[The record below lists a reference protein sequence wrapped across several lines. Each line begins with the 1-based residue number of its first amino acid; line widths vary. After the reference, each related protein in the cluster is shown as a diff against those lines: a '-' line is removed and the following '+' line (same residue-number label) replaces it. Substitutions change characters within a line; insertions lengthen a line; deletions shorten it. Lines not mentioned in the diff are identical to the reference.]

1 MCITIFT
8 RGKIGF
14 LGVIFVIHTYLLHL
28 NYFVMSSIL
37 GESAA
42 GAAAGGAIG
51 SIFPGVGNSIGAGI
65 GAGVGALTGVANKL
79 FNPNKENR
87 LAPSSLLDDTYVNLG
102 RLGNKKQTRAMD
114 SEARLAALQQ
124 YYARQ
129 NNQQDMQNTYALT
142 RDSALLEAQ
151 GKRNAGLSLA
161 GDGSTSIASTPDI
174 SSPSL
179 PSAPMADDS
188 TSEIQGLN
196 FLKDVSSLLSQFDVN
211 NSTSRKNNAEA
222 ATAEIDNQTENDKRL
237 AELEKLRADG
247 DISRAE
253 YHRRKNQLY
262 IEQST
267 AVDKIEQEHQAT
279 LTAQYQAK
287 INAIKVD
294 EEDLQKQMM
303 DITKQ
308 MNQEQLKQLQFVTQ
322 HQQERFD
329 KEMEEIASRIDL
341 NSKQGEAALATAVS
355 AYADKAYK
363 ETLNTLEKAKV
374 PFAREIASATSKTIK
389 NNCNT
394 AYWQAKSEQFN
405 YANNKAWNNTWSY
418 GAGQHARNLFGGWLP
433 FGASYSV
440 SKKVN

>member
-1 MCITIFT
+1 
-8 RGKIGF
+8 
-14 LGVIFVIHTYLLHL
+14 
-28 NYFVMSSIL
+28 MSSIL
-37 GESAA
+37 GNAAA
-42 GAAAGGAIG
+42 GASAGGAIG
-51 SIFPGVGNSIGAGI
+51 SLFPGAGNAIGAGI
-65 GAGVGALTGVANKL
+65 GAGVGALTGVADKL
-79 FNPNKENR
+79 FNPNKENS

-161 GDGSTSIASTPDI
+161 GDGSTSIASSPDI

-211 NSTSRKNNAEA
+211 KSTSRKNNAEA
-222 ATAEIDNQTENDKRL
+222 TTAEIDNQTENDKRL

-267 AVDKIEQEHQAT
+267 AEDK
-279 LTAQYQAK
+279 
-287 INAIKVD
+287 
-294 EEDLQKQMM
+294 
-303 DITKQ
+303 
-308 MNQEQLKQLQFVTQ
+308 
-322 HQQERFD
+322 
-329 KEMEEIASRIDL
+329 
-341 NSKQGEAALATAVS
+341 
-355 AYADKAYK
+355 
-363 ETLNTLEKAKV
+363 
-374 PFAREIASATSKTIK
+374 
-389 NNCNT
+389 
-394 AYWQAKSEQFN
+394 
-405 YANNKAWNNTWSY
+405 
-418 GAGQHARNLFGGWLP
+418 
-433 FGASYSV
+433 
-440 SKKVN
+440 KKVQENFPY

>member
-1 MCITIFT
+1 
-8 RGKIGF
+8 
-14 LGVIFVIHTYLLHL
+14 
-28 NYFVMSSIL
+28 MSSVL
-37 GESAA
+37 GDGAA
-42 GAAAGGAIG
+42 GAAVGGAIG
-51 SIFPGVGNSIGAGI
+51 SAIPGVGNLI
-65 GAGVGALTGVANKL
+65 GAGVGAGVGMLGSAVSKL
-79 FNPNKENR
+79 FNPNKEKAS
-87 LAPSSLLDDTYVNLG
+87 APSSVLDDTYINLG
-102 RLGNKKQTRAMD
+102 RTGNKKQTRAMD

-161 GDGSTSIASTPDI
+161 GDGSTSIASAPDI

-211 NSTSRKNNAEA
+211 KSTSRKNNAEA
-222 ATAEIDNQTENDKRL
+222 TTAEIDNQTENDKRL

-267 AVDKIEQEHQAT
+267 AEDKIEQEHQAT

-303 DITKQ
+303 GITKQ
-308 MNQEQLKQLQFVTQ
+308 MNEEQLKQLQFVTQ

-329 KEMEEIASRIDL
+329 KEMQEIASRIDL
-341 NSKQGEAALATAVS
+341 NSKQGESALASAAS

-374 PFAREIASATSKTIK
+374 PFAREIASATAKTIK

-405 YANNKAWNNTWSY
+405 YANDKAWKNTWSY
-418 GAGQHARNLFGGWLP
+418 GGGQHARNLFGGWLP

-440 SKKVN
+440 SKKAE

>member
-1 MCITIFT
+1 
-8 RGKIGF
+8 
-14 LGVIFVIHTYLLHL
+14 
-28 NYFVMSSIL
+28 MSSVL
-37 GESAA
+37 GDGAA
-42 GAAAGGAIG
+42 GAAVGGAIG
-51 SIFPGVGNSIGAGI
+51 SAIPGVGNLI
-65 GAGVGALTGVANKL
+65 GAGVGAGVGMLGSAVSKL
-79 FNPNKENR
+79 FNPNKEKAS
-87 LAPSSLLDDTYVNLG
+87 APSAVLDDTYINLG
-102 RLGNKKQTRAMD
+102 QTGNKKQTRAMD

-161 GDGSTSIASTPDI
+161 GDGSTSVASTPDI

-179 PSAPMADDS
+179 PSAPAADDS
-188 TSEIQGLN
+188 TSEIQGLG
-196 FLKDVSSLLSQFDVN
+196 FLKDVSSLLSQIDVN
-211 NSTSRKNNAEA
+211 KSVSRKNNAEA
-222 ATAEIDNQTENDKRL
+222 TTAEIVNQTENDKRL

-267 AVDKIEQEHQAT
+267 AEDKIEQEHQAT

-303 DITKQ
+303 GITKQ
-308 MNQEQLKQLQFVTQ
+308 MNEEQLKQLQFVTQ

-329 KEMEEIASRIDL
+329 KEMQEIASRIDL
-341 NSKQGEAALATAVS
+341 NSKQGEAALASAAS

-374 PFAREIASATSKTIK
+374 PFAREIASATAKTIK

-405 YANNKAWNNTWSY
+405 YANDKAWKETWSY
-418 GAGQHARNLFGGWLP
+418 GSGQHARNLFGGWLP
-433 FGASYSV
+433 LSGSYNV
-440 SKKVN
+440 SSKAK

>member
-1 MCITIFT
+1 MSDI
-8 RGKIGF
+8 IG
-14 LGVIFVIHTYLLHL
+14 
-28 NYFVMSSIL
+28 NA
-37 GESAA
+37 AA
-42 GAAAGGAIG
+42 GASAGGAIG
-51 SIFPGVGNSIGAGI
+51 SLFPGAGNVIGAGV
-65 GAGVGALTGVANKL
+65 GAGVGALTGVVSKV
-79 FNPNKENR
+79 FNPNKEKS
-87 LAPSSLLDDTYVNLG
+87 LAPSFLLDDTYVNLG

-142 RDSALLEAQ
+142 RDTALLEAQ

-161 GDGSTSIASTPDI
+161 GDGSTSIASAPDI

-211 NSTSRKNNAEA
+211 KSTSRKNNAEA
-222 ATAEIDNQTENDKRL
+222 TTAEIDNQTENDRRL

-253 YHRRKNQLY
+253 YHRRKNLLY

-267 AVDKIEQEHQAT
+267 AEDKIEQEHQAT

-303 DITKQ
+303 VITKQ
-308 MNQEQLKQLQFVTQ
+308 MNEEQLKQLQFVTQ

-329 KEMEEIASRIDL
+329 NEMEEIASRIDL
-341 NSKQGEAALATAVS
+341 NSKQGEAALATAAS

-363 ETLNTLEKAKV
+363 ETLNMLEKAKV
-374 PFAREIASATSKTIK
+374 PFAREIASATAKTIK

-405 YANNKAWNNTWSY
+405 YANDKAWKNTWSY
-418 GAGQHARNLFGGWLP
+418 GGGQHARNLFGGWLP

-440 SKKVN
+440 TKKAE

>member
-1 MCITIFT
+1 
-8 RGKIGF
+8 
-14 LGVIFVIHTYLLHL
+14 
-28 NYFVMSSIL
+28 MSSVL
-37 GESAA
+37 GDGAA
-42 GAAAGGAIG
+42 GAAVGGAIG
-51 SIFPGVGNSIGAGI
+51 SAIPGVGNLI
-65 GAGVGALTGVANKL
+65 GAGVGAGVGMLGSAFSKL
-79 FNPNKENR
+79 FNPNKEHAS
-87 LAPSSLLDDTYVNLG
+87 APSAVLDDTYINLG
-102 RLGNKKQTRAMD
+102 QTGNKKQTRAMD

-129 NNQQDMQNTYALT
+129 NNQLDMQNTYALT

-161 GDGSTSIASTPDI
+161 GDGSTSVASAPDI

-179 PSAPMADDS
+179 PSAPVADDS
-188 TSEIQGLN
+188 TSEIQGLG
-196 FLKDVSSLLSQFDVN
+196 FLKDVSSLLSQIDVN
-211 NSTSRKNNAEA
+211 KSASRKNNAEA
-222 ATAEIDNQTENDKRL
+222 TTAEIDNQTENDKRL

-267 AVDKIEQEHQAT
+267 AEDKIEQEHQAT

-303 DITKQ
+303 GITKQ
-308 MNQEQLKQLQFVTQ
+308 MNEEQLKQLQFVTQ

-329 KEMEEIASRIDL
+329 KEMQEIASRIDL
-341 NSKQGEAALATAVS
+341 NSKQGEVALATAAS

-374 PFAREIASATSKTIK
+374 PFAREIASATAKTIK
-389 NNCNT
+389 NNCNS
-394 AYWQAKSEQFN
+394 AYWQAKSDQFN
-405 YANNKAWNNTWSY
+405 YANDKAWKNTWSY
-418 GAGQHARNLFGGWLP
+418 GGGQHARNLFGGWLP

-440 SKKVN
+440 TKKAE

>member
-1 MCITIFT
+1 
-8 RGKIGF
+8 
-14 LGVIFVIHTYLLHL
+14 
-28 NYFVMSSIL
+28 MSSVL
-37 GESAA
+37 GDGAA
-42 GAAAGGAIG
+42 GAAVGGAIG
-51 SIFPGVGNSIGAGI
+51 SAIPGVGNLI
-65 GAGVGALTGVANKL
+65 GAGVGAGVGMLGSAVSKL
-79 FNPNKENR
+79 FNPNKEKAS
-87 LAPSSLLDDTYVNLG
+87 APSAVLDDTYINLG
-102 RLGNKKQTRAMD
+102 QTGNKKQTRAMD

-161 GDGSTSIASTPDI
+161 GDGSTSVASTPDI

-179 PSAPMADDS
+179 PSAPAADDS
-188 TSEIQGLN
+188 TSDIQGLG
-196 FLKDVSSLLSQFDVN
+196 FLKDVSSLLSQIDFN
-211 NSTSRKNNAEA
+211 KSASRKNNAEA
-222 ATAEIDNQTENDKRL
+222 TTAEIDNQTENDKRL

-262 IEQST
+262 LEQST
-267 AVDKIEQEHQAT
+267 VEDKIEQEHQAT

-303 DITKQ
+303 GITKQ
-308 MNQEQLKQLQFVTQ
+308 MNEEQLKQLQFVTQ

-329 KEMEEIASRIDL
+329 KEMQEIASRIDL
-341 NSKQGEAALATAVS
+341 NSKQGEAALAS
-355 AYADKAYK
+355 AADSYADKAYK

-374 PFAREIASATSKTIK
+374 PFAREIASATAKTIK

-394 AYWQAKSEQFN
+394 AYWEAKSAKFN
-405 YANNKAWNNTWSY
+405 YANDSGWKNVWSY

-433 FGASYSV
+433 LSGSYTV
-440 SKKVN
+440 SSKVK

>member
-1 MCITIFT
+1 MSTILQD
-8 RGKIGF
+8 G
-14 LGVIFVIHTYLLHL
+14 
-28 NYFVMSSIL
+28 
-37 GESAA
+37 AA
-42 GAAAGGAIG
+42 GAAVGSAIG
-51 SIFPGVGNSIGAGI
+51 SAVPGVGTLVGGAV
-65 GAGVGALTGVANKL
+65 GAGVGAVGSGLTKL
-79 FNPNKENR
+79 FNPNKEKATGPSDL
-87 LAPSSLLDDTYVNLG
+87 LADKYVNLG
-102 RLGNKKQTRAMD
+102 KLGNKKQTRAMD

-124 YYARQ
+124 YYAQQ

-188 TSEIQGLN
+188 TSDFQGLS
-196 FLKDVSSLLSQFDVN
+196 FLKDVSSLLSQIDVN
-211 NSTSRKNNAEA
+211 KSASRKNNAEA
-222 ATAEIDNQTENDKRL
+222 ETSEIDNLSENDRRM
-237 AELEKLRADG
+237 AELEKMRADG

-253 YHRRKNQLY
+253 YHRRKNQLFV
-262 IEQST
+262 EQQT
-267 AVDKIEQEHQAT
+267 AQDKIEQEHQAT

-303 DITKQ
+303 GITKQ
-308 MNQEQLKQLQFVTQ
+308 MNEEQLKQLQFVTQ

-329 KEMEEIASRIDL
+329 KEMQEISSRIDL
-341 NSKQGEAALATAVS
+341 NSKQGESALASAVS

-363 ETLNTLEKAKV
+363 DTLNTLEKAKV
-374 PFAREIASATSKTIK
+374 PFAREIASATAKTIK

-394 AYWQAKSEQFN
+394 AYWEAKSAKFN
-405 YANNKAWNNTWSY
+405 YANDSGWKDTWSY

-433 FGASYSV
+433 LSGSYNV
-440 SKKVN
+440 GKAIK

>member
-1 MCITIFT
+1 
-8 RGKIGF
+8 
-14 LGVIFVIHTYLLHL
+14 
-28 NYFVMSSIL
+28 MSSVL
-37 GESAA
+37 GDGAA
-42 GAAAGGAIG
+42 GAAVGGAIG
-51 SIFPGVGNSIGAGI
+51 SAIPGVGNLI
-65 GAGVGALTGVANKL
+65 GAGVGAGVGMLGSAVSKL
-79 FNPNKENR
+79 FNPNKEKAF
-87 LAPSSLLDDTYVNLG
+87 APSSVLDDTYINLG
-102 RLGNKKQTRAMD
+102 QTGNKKQTRAMD

-161 GDGSTSIASTPDI
+161 GDGSTSVASTPDI

-179 PSAPMADDS
+179 PSAPAADDS
-188 TSEIQGLN
+188 TSEIQGLG
-196 FLKDVSSLLSQFDVN
+196 FLKDVSSLLSQIDVN
-211 NSTSRKNNAEA
+211 KSASRKNNAEA
-222 ATAEIDNQTENDKRL
+222 ETSEIDNLSENDRRM
-237 AELEKLRADG
+237 AELEKMRADG

-262 IEQST
+262 IEQNT
-267 AVDKIEQEHQAT
+267 AEDKIEQEHQAT

-303 DITKQ
+303 GITKQ
-308 MNQEQLKQLQFVTQ
+308 MNEEQLKQLQFVTQ
-322 HQQERFD
+322 HQQESFD
-329 KEMEEIASRIDL
+329 KEMQEIASRIDL
-341 NSKQGEAALATAVS
+341 NSKQGEAALASAAS

-374 PFAREIASATSKTIK
+374 PFAREIASATAKTIK

-405 YANNKAWNNTWSY
+405 YANDKAWKNTWSY
-418 GAGQHARNLFGGWLP
+418 GGGQHARNLFGGWLP

-440 SKKVN
+440 SKKAE

>member
-1 MCITIFT
+1 
-8 RGKIGF
+8 
-14 LGVIFVIHTYLLHL
+14 
-28 NYFVMSSIL
+28 MSDIL
-37 GESAA
+37 GSAAA
-42 GAAAGGAIG
+42 GASAGGAIG
-51 SIFPGVGNSIGAGI
+51 SLFPGAGNVIGAGV
-65 GAGVGALTGVANKL
+65 GAGVGALTGVVSKV
-79 FNPNKENR
+79 FNPNKEKS

-142 RDSALLEAQ
+142 RDTALLEAQ

-161 GDGSTSIASTPDI
+161 GDGSTSIASAPDI

-211 NSTSRKNNAEA
+211 KSTSRKNNAEA
-222 ATAEIDNQTENDKRL
+222 TTAEIDNQTENDKRL

-253 YHRRKNQLY
+253 YHRRKNLLY

-267 AVDKIEQEHQAT
+267 AEDKIEQEHQAT
-279 LTAQYQAK
+279 LSAQYQAK

-341 NSKQGEAALATAVS
+341 NSKQGEAALATAAS

-374 PFAREIASATSKTIK
+374 PFAREIASATAKTIK

-394 AYWQAKSEQFN
+394 AYWQAKSEKLN
-405 YANNKAWNNTWSY
+405 YVTDKQTKESWSWP
-418 GAGQHARNLFGGWLP
+418 AGQHARNLFGGWLP
-433 FGASYSV
+433 FGASYNV
-440 SKKVN
+440 GKTIK

>member
-1 MCITIFT
+1 
-8 RGKIGF
+8 
-14 LGVIFVIHTYLLHL
+14 
-28 NYFVMSSIL
+28 MSSIL
-37 GESAA
+37 GNAAA
-42 GAAAGGAIG
+42 GASAGGAIG
-51 SIFPGVGNSIGAGI
+51 SLFPGAGNVIGAGV
-65 GAGVGALTGVANKL
+65 GAGVGALTGVVSKV
-79 FNPNKENR
+79 FNPYKEKS
-87 LAPSSLLDDTYVNLG
+87 LAPSFLLDDTYVNLG

-114 SEARLAALQQ
+114 SESRLAALQQ

-161 GDGSTSIASTPDI
+161 GDGSTSIASIPDI

-179 PSAPMADDS
+179 PSPPLADDS

-211 NSTSRKNNAEA
+211 KSTSRKNNAEA
-222 ATAEIDNQTENDKRL
+222 TTAEIDNQTEVDKRL

-262 IEQST
+262 LEQST
-267 AVDKIEQEHQAT
+267 VDDKIEQEHQAT

-303 DITKQ
+303 GITKQ
-308 MNQEQLKQLQFVTQ
+308 MNEEQLKQLQFVTQ

-329 KEMEEIASRIDL
+329 KEMQEIASRIDL
-341 NSKQGEAALATAVS
+341 NSKQGEAALASAAS

-374 PFAREIASATSKTIK
+374 PFAHEIASATAKTIK

-394 AYWQAKSEQFN
+394 AYWQAKSEKLN
-405 YANNKAWNNTWSY
+405 YVTDKQTKDSWSWPV
-418 GAGQHARNLFGGWLP
+418 GQHARNLFGGWLP
-433 FGASYSV
+433 FGASYNV
-440 SKKVN
+440 GKTIK

>member
-1 MCITIFT
+1 MSTILQD
-8 RGKIGF
+8 G
-14 LGVIFVIHTYLLHL
+14 
-28 NYFVMSSIL
+28 
-37 GESAA
+37 AA
-42 GAAAGGAIG
+42 GAAVGSAIG
-51 SIFPGVGNSIGAGI
+51 SAVPGVGTLVGGAV
-65 GAGVGALTGVANKL
+65 GAGVGAVGSGLTKL
-79 FNPNKENR
+79 FNPNKEKATGPSDL
-87 LAPSSLLDDTYVNLG
+87 LADKYVNLG
-102 RLGNKKQTRAMD
+102 KLGNKKQTRAMD

-124 YYARQ
+124 YYAEQ

-188 TSEIQGLN
+188 TSDFQGLS
-196 FLKDVSSLLSQFDVN
+196 FLKDVSSLLSQIDVN
-211 NSTSRKNNAEA
+211 KSASRKNNAEA
-222 ATAEIDNQTENDKRL
+222 ETSEIDNLSENDRRM
-237 AELEKLRADG
+237 AELEKMRADG

-253 YHRRKNQLY
+253 YHRRKNQLFV
-262 IEQST
+262 EQQT
-267 AVDKIEQEHQAT
+267 AQDKIEQEHQAT

-303 DITKQ
+303 GITKQ
-308 MNQEQLKQLQFVTQ
+308 MNEEQLKQLQFVTQ

-329 KEMEEIASRIDL
+329 KEMQEIASRIDL
-341 NSKQGEAALATAVS
+341 NSKQGEAALASAAS

-363 ETLNTLEKAKV
+363 ETLSTLEKAKV
-374 PFAREIASATSKTIK
+374 PFASEIASATAKTIK

-394 AYWQAKSEQFN
+394 AYWEAKSAKFN
-405 YANNKAWNNTWSY
+405 YANDSGWKDTWSFA
-418 GAGQHARNLFGGWLP
+418 AGQHARNLFGGWLP
-433 FGASYSV
+433 LSGSYNV
-440 SKKVN
+440 GKTIK

>member
-1 MCITIFT
+1 MSTILQD
-8 RGKIGF
+8 G
-14 LGVIFVIHTYLLHL
+14 
-28 NYFVMSSIL
+28 
-37 GESAA
+37 AA
-42 GAAAGGAIG
+42 GAAVGSAIG
-51 SIFPGVGNSIGAGI
+51 SAVPGVGTLVGGAV
-65 GAGVGALTGVANKL
+65 GAGVGAVGSGLTKL
-79 FNPNKENR
+79 FNPNKEKATGPSDL
-87 LAPSSLLDDTYVNLG
+87 LADQYVNLG
-102 RLGNKKQTRAMD
+102 KLGNKKQTRAMD

-124 YYARQ
+124 YYAQQ

-188 TSEIQGLN
+188 TSDFQGLS
-196 FLKDVSSLLSQFDVN
+196 FLKDVSSLLSQIDVN
-211 NSTSRKNNAEA
+211 KSASRKNNAEA
-222 ATAEIDNQTENDKRL
+222 ETSEIDNLSENDRRM
-237 AELEKLRADG
+237 AELEKMRADG

-253 YHRRKNQLY
+253 YHRRKNQLFV
-262 IEQST
+262 EQQT
-267 AVDKIEQEHQAT
+267 AQDKIEQEHQAT

-303 DITKQ
+303 GITKQ
-308 MNQEQLKQLQFVTQ
+308 MNEEQLKQLQFVTQ

-329 KEMEEIASRIDL
+329 KEMQEISSRIDL
-341 NSKQGEAALATAVS
+341 NSKQGEAALASAVS

-363 ETLNTLEKAKV
+363 DTLNTLEKAKV
-374 PFAREIASATSKTIK
+374 PFAREIASATAKTIK

-394 AYWQAKSEQFN
+394 AYWEAKSAEFN
-405 YANNKAWNNTWSY
+405 YANDSGWKDTWSY

-433 FGASYSV
+433 LSGSYNV
-440 SKKVN
+440 GKTIK

>member
-1 MCITIFT
+1 
-8 RGKIGF
+8 
-14 LGVIFVIHTYLLHL
+14 
-28 NYFVMSSIL
+28 MSSIL
-37 GESAA
+37 GNSAA
-42 GAAAGGAIG
+42 GASAGGAIG
-51 SIFPGVGNSIGAGI
+51 SLFPGAGNVIGAGI
-65 GAGVGALTGVANKL
+65 GAGVGALTGVVDKV
-79 FNPNKENR
+79 FHPNKENS

-124 YYARQ
+124 YYAQ
-129 NNQQDMQNTYALT
+129 KNNQQDMQNTYALT
-142 RDSALLEAQ
+142 RDSALLESQ

-179 PSAPMADDS
+179 PSAPLADDS

-211 NSTSRKNNAEA
+211 KSTSRKNNAEA
-222 ATAEIDNQTENDKRL
+222 TTAEIDNQTENDRRL
-237 AELEKLRADG
+237 AELEKMRADG

-267 AVDKIEQEHQAT
+267 AEDKIEQEHQAT

-303 DITKQ
+303 GITKQ
-308 MNQEQLKQLQFVTQ
+308 MNEEQLKQLQFVTQ

-329 KEMEEIASRIDL
+329 KEMQEIASRIDL
-341 NSKQGEAALATAVS
+341 NSKQGEAALAS
-355 AYADKAYK
+355 AAASYADKAYK

-374 PFAREIASATSKTIK
+374 PFAREIASATAKTIK
-389 NNCNT
+389 NNCNS
-394 AYWQAKSEQFN
+394 AYWEAKTEQFN
-405 YANNKAWNNTWSY
+405 YANDKVWKSTWSY
-418 GAGQHARNLFGGWLP
+418 CGGQHARNLFGGWLP

-440 SKKVN
+440 SKKVK